1 MSDLRGKIKKIILH
15 HLAGRPFMDAKD
27 VANEI
32 TGAVVEAIEKAGVP
46 VKNGMR
52 LYLAK
57 FEFISGE
64 NQQPFSC
71 LFYAKSPA
79 ALEKKINKYLRGYYG
94 KEGLDEVEGDCYYY
108 LGGQVAVKNCGWE
121 EVINL
126 QQVADHLMA

>member
-1 MSDLRGKIKKIILH
+1 
-15 HLAGRPFMDAKD
+15 MDAKD

-32 TGAVVEAIEKAGVP
+32 TGDIEREVEKAQVP
-46 VKNGMR
+46 VKNGMK
-52 LYLAK
+52 LYLAN
-57 FEFISGE
+57 FEFVSGE

-79 ALEKKINKYLRGYYG
+79 VLEKKINKYLRDYYG
-94 KEGLDEVEGDCYYY
+94 KEGFDEVDGDDYYY

-126 QQVADHLMA
+126 QQVADRLMAY